1 MHVNKFNVIISEPP
15 ISKVTFAFNSINII
29 LMNNF
34 FKSVAILEG
43 ISYLILFFNMLF
55 IKTSNPTLYKLLLFP
70 LGMTHGIL
78 FVGYIILTV
87 LINKYQKWNFRVFS
101 IVLIASL
108 LPFATFFVE
117 KKYIKECI
125 NF

>member
-1 MHVNKFNVIISEPP
+1 
-15 ISKVTFAFNSINII
+15 
-29 LMNNF
+29 MNNF